1 MDRHSRVVAQVASKV
16 KDYFARKEPFRIS
29 HGSTNSTRPNLKKRV
44 VDISELRNVVKVDTA
59 SKTALVE
66 PNVPMDRLVEAT
78 LPHGLVPP
86 VVMEFPGITV
96 GGGYAGTAGE
106 SSSFK
111 YGFFDRTINEV
122 EMILADGEVV
132 NASEKSNQDLLRGGA
147 GAVGTLG
154 VTTLVDL
161 QLIEA
166 KKYVKTTYWP
176 VRSVSQAVK
185 EIREHTEGARGEK
198 NDYVDGILFGKD
210 HGAIVTGEM
219 MDDIPA
225 DTKPQTFSNPWD
237 PWFYLHVE
245 GATRQSNEPVVEY
258 IPLAEYMFRYDRGG
272 FWVGRSAFH
281 YMRFPFNS
289 LTRWFLDD
297 FCHTRMLY
305 RALHASGI
313 ATRYIVQ
320 DMALPYPNAEKF
332 IDYTDETFNIWPIWL
347 CPLKQS
353 PQPTMHPH
361 TKGDLKDDQMLNIGL
376 WGFGPNDP
384 ATYLAKNRA
393 LEKTLGKMGGMK
405 WLYAHTYYSKDEFWS
420 QFDREWHE
428 KLRRKYRADG
438 ALPEV
443 YDKVHVDI
451 EKYTAMM
458 NKDWGMRMKNVWP
471 LGGFWG
477 IWKSIKSKDYLLH
490 RNATWRW
497 RG

>member
-1 MDRHSRVVAQVASKV
+1 MEGHRRIVAQVASKV
-16 KDYFARKEPFRIS
+16 KDYFTRKEPFRIS

-44 VDISELRNVVKVDTA
+44 VDISQLRNVVKVDTA

-66 PNVPMDRLVEAT
+66 PNVSMDRLVEAT
-78 LPHGLVPP
+78 LAHGLVPP

-111 YGFFDRTINEV
+111 YGFFDRTINEI
-122 EMILADGEVV
+122 EMVLADGEVA
-132 NASEKSNQDLLRGGA
+132 NASPREKEDLFHGGA

-154 VTTLVDL
+154 VTTLVNL

-176 VRSVSQAVK
+176 VRGVSQAV
-185 EIREHTEGARGEK
+185 EVTREHTEGFKGES
-198 NDYVDGILFGKD
+198 NDYVDGILFSKT
-210 HGAIVTGEM
+210 HGAVVTGEM
-219 MDDIPA
+219 TNELPPDS
-225 DTKPQTFSNPWD
+225 KLQTFSNPWD

-245 GATRQSNEPVVEY
+245 KATRSFDGPVVEY
-258 IPLAEYMFRYDRGG
+258 VPLAEYMFRYDRGG
-272 FWVGRSAFH
+272 FWVGRSAFQ

-289 LTRWFLDD
+289 LTRWLLDD

-332 IDYTDETFNIWPIWL
+332 IDYTDKTFNIWPLWL

-376 WGFGPNDP
+376 WGFGPKDP
-384 ATYLAKNRA
+384 QTYLAKNRA
-393 LEKTLGKMGGMK
+393 LEKTLGEMGGMK
-405 WLYAHTYYSKDEFWS
+405 WLYAHTYYTKDEFWS
-420 QFDREWHE
+420 QFNREWHN
-428 KLRRKYRADG
+428 KLRKKYKAHG
-438 ALPEV
+438 TLPEV

-451 EKYTAMM
+451 VRYTEMA
-458 NKDWGMRMKNVWP
+458 NKDWGMRVKNVWP

-477 IWKSIKSKDYLLH
+477 IWKSIQSKDYLLH

-497 RG
+497 RS

>member
-1 MDRHSRVVAQVASKV
+1 MDRHTRIVAQVASKV
-16 KDYFARKEPFRIS
+16 NDHFNRKEPFRIF
-29 HGSTNSTRPNLKKRV
+29 HGSTNSTRPNLKKSV
-44 VDISELRNVVKVDTA
+44 VDISELRHVVKIDKA

-66 PNVPMDRLVEAT
+66 PNVSMDRLVEAT
-78 LPHGLVPP
+78 LPYGLVPQ

-122 EMILADGEVV
+122 EIVLADGAVV
-132 NASEKSNQDLLRGGA
+132 KASETEKDDLFRGAA

-154 VTTLVDL
+154 ITTLVNL
-161 QLIEA
+161 QLTEA

-176 VRSVSQAVK
+176 VKSVSQAVK
-185 EIREHTEGARGEK
+185 EVREHTEGSKGEK
-198 NDYVDGILFGKD
+198 NHYVDGILFNKS
-210 HGAIVTGEM
+210 HGAVVTGEM
-219 MDDIPA
+219 TDQVPS
-225 DTKPQTFSNPWD
+225 DTKPQTFSNPSD

-245 GATRQSNEPVVEY
+245 AATRSSNEPVVEY

-272 FWVGRSAFH
+272 FWVGRSAFQ
-281 YMRFPFNS
+281 YMWFPFNS
-289 LTRWFLDD
+289 FTRWLLDD

-320 DMALPYPNAEKF
+320 DMALPYSNAEKF
-332 IDYTDETFNIWPIWL
+332 INYTDKTFNIWPLWL

-361 TKGDLKDDQMLNIGL
+361 TKGELKDDQMLNVGL
-376 WGFGPNDP
+376 WGFGPKGP
-384 ATYLAKNRA
+384 AAYLAKNRA
-393 LEKTLGKMGGMK
+393 LEKTLGEMGGMK
-405 WLYAHTYYSKDEFWS
+405 WLYAHTYYTKDEFWS
-420 QFDREWHE
+420 QFDRNWHE
-428 KLRRKYRADG
+428 KLRKKYRADG

-451 EKYTAMM
+451 EKYSEMTD
-458 NKDWGMRMKNVWP
+458 KDWGMRLKNIWP

-477 IWKSIKSKDYLLH
+477 IWKSIISKDYMLH
-490 RNATWRW
+490 RKASWRW